1 MKAKYTRSIKTVSGK
16 LGKFVHLHVKNGE
29 KGVIRKHFKP
39 ELSGHNQDF
48 GSAMKNM
55 VAIWKSCSDGF
66 KNELRT
72 YTLKR
77 KQYYSQDE
85 VPAHTNFA
93 HFIRF
98 LHRFKAENPQIDL
111 KTVTREELEIAGI
124 PTSVATIVKQ
134 DFLPSIPDSETLTE
148 NW

>member
-1 MKAKYTRSIKTVSGK
+1 
-16 LGKFVHLHVKNGE
+16 
-29 KGVIRKHFKP
+29 
-39 ELSGHNQDF
+39 
-48 GSAMKNM
+48 M